1 INAMDLQAHG
11 LKHGDRIDVESR
23 MATGEHGVTPRSVR
37 GFIAVEYDIPRGST
51 AMYYP
56 EGNCLV
62 PLDSH
67 DPKSGTPAYKSIPV
81 RIAAARDAA
90 ERDG

>member
-1 INAMDLQAHG
+1 

-23 MATGEHGVTPRSVR
+23 MGTMGDGAGKYRVQ
-37 GFIAVEYDIPRGST
+37 GFIAVQYDIPRGST

-81 RIAAARDAA
+81 TIRAARDTA
-90 ERDG
+90 ERAA

>member
-1 INAMDLQAHG
+1 MNAADLQARG

-23 MATGEHGVTPRSVR
+23 MHASVEAARGVS

-81 RIAAARDAA
+81 LIRASQAMPDH
-90 ERDG
+90 G